1 MRLQMNGIER
11 IQKIFAETRRQGRA
25 ALMPYFSLGFPT
37 RALSLEIVTRIC
49 RSGAD
54 LVELGIPFSDPLADG
69 PTIQHSTQVALQ
81 QGVHMAD
88 CLAQVRSLRREGA
101 GQAFLMMGY
110 YNPMLAY
117 GLTPLVSDSAQAGV
131 DGFIVP
137 DLPVE
142 EAGELAQLCRA
153 KRLALVAFVAPTTPD
168 RRIAEIVQA
177 ASGFIYLVS
186 LTGVTGERSSLSSDL
201 KAFIERVRA
210 KTELP
215 LAVGFGISTPAQAG
229 EVGAM
234 ADGVIVG
241 SALIRA
247 VAESSQPVQAAADF
261 IAALRQGM
269 EAQPSTHSQIAL
281 GENAQ

>member
-1 MRLQMNGIER
+1 MQGIER
-11 IQKIFAETRRQGRA
+11 IQNIFKETRGQGRA

-37 RALSLEIVTRIC
+37 PALSFEIVSRIC

-54 LVELGIPFSDPLADG
+54 LVELGFPFSDPLADG
-69 PTIQHSTQVALQ
+69 PIIQHSTQVALQ
-81 QGVHMAD
+81 QGMRVGD
-88 CLAQVRSLRREGA
+88 CLVQVSSLRREGVNQ
-101 GQAFLMMGY
+101 GILMMGY

-117 GLTPLVSDSAQAGV
+117 GLESLVADALQAGV

-142 EAGELAQLCRA
+142 EADELATLCRA
-153 KRLALVAFVAPTTPD
+153 QGLALVAFVAPTTPD
-168 RRIAEIVQA
+168 SRIIKIVQA

-186 LTGVTGERSSLSSDL
+186 LTGVTGERSSLPLGL
-201 KAFIERVRA
+201 KAFVERVRSI
-210 KTELP
+210 TELP

-229 EVGAM
+229 AVGTL

-241 SALIRA
+241 SALVRT
-247 VAESSQPVQAAADF
+247 VAESPQPVQAAAEF
-261 IAALRQGM
+261 VTALRRGL
-269 EAQPSTHSQIAL
+269 EAERTTGGPITF

>member
-1 MRLQMNGIER
+1 MQGIER
-11 IQKIFAETRRQGRA
+11 IQNIFSGTRREGRA

-37 RALSLEIVTRIC
+37 PKLSLEIVKRIC

-54 LVELGIPFSDPLADG
+54 LLELGFPFSDPLADG

-81 QGVHMAD
+81 QGMHVGD
-88 CLAQVRSLRREGA
+88 CLAQVSNLRDEGVEQ
-101 GQAFLMMGY
+101 GILMMGY

-117 GLTPLVSDSAQAGV
+117 GLETMVANSAQAGV

-142 EAGELAQLCRA
+142 EAGELAALCA
-153 KRLALVAFVAPTTPD
+153 EKRLALVAFVAPTTPEG
-168 RRIAEIVQA
+168 RIAEIVQA

-186 LTGVTGERSSLSSDL
+186 LTGVTGERNSLASGL
-201 KAFIERVRA
+201 KEFIERVRS

-215 LAVGFGISTPAQAG
+215 LAVGFGISTPAQARA
-229 EVGAM
+229 VGAM

-241 SALIRA
+241 SALIRVA
-247 VAESSQPVQAAADF
+247 AESSQPVQAVGKF
-261 IAALRQGM
+261 VAALRQSL
-269 EAQPSTHSQIAL
+269 EAEPSSKAHLVKMPNKTP
-281 GENAQ
+281 